1 MVMRMTKLEEKVFR
15 DPVYGYVHVYDQ
27 LIWDLIQT
35 KEVQRLRRIKQLGG
49 TYMVFHTA
57 EHSRFSHSLGVY
69 EMARKI
75 IRALMHRGTILSED
89 ERLLVL
95 SAALLHDLGHGP
107 FSHSFESVFSVRHEL
122 FTERIIMENTEVN
135 RVLEAYQKG
144 FATKVRDVIN
154 KTYPN
159 PLIISIISSQLDAD
173 RLDYLLR
180 DAYFTGAPYGE
191 IDVERI
197 LRTMRVVNNK
207 IVYKVSG
214 MHAIEDYLM
223 SRYQM
228 YWQVYLH
235 STGRSFDLVIQN
247 MLRRVRELIFSGY
260 EFKRPLEALKDLF
273 LEEEPSVETYLK
285 FDDSTISYYASLFTD
300 EEDEILR
307 DFADR
312 FINRRLLKE
321 VHYTPNDETNE
332 KLKQVKEYMI
342 ELGINPD
349 YYLLTDHCV
358 KTPYDYYGHKTNCLP
373 DCIEL
378 LMRDG
383 SIQEISEVSTIIKG
397 IIAVKP
403 KQEHKVYFP
412 LDLIR
417 LSPDGEAKQRILEL
431 LHEKLRKKI
440 CLKKLLS

>member
-135 RVLEAYQKG
+135 LVLEAYQKG

-307 DFADR
+307 DLADR

-349 YYLLTDHCV
+349 YYLLTDHSV

-412 LDLIR
+412 LDLIQ

-431 LHEKLRKKI
+431 LHENVQ
-440 CLKKLLS
+440 

>member
-307 DFADR
+307 DLADR

-349 YYLLTDHCV
+349 YYLLTDHSV

-417 LSPDGEAKQRILEL
+417 SSPDGEAKQRILEL
-431 LHEKLRKKI
+431 LHENVQ
-440 CLKKLLS
+440 

>member
-1 MVMRMTKLEEKVFR
+1 MKKLEEKVFR
-15 DPVYGYVHVYDQ
+15 DPIYGYIHVYDQ

-75 IRALMHRGTILSED
+75 IRALMHRGTVLSEE

-107 FSHSFESVFSVRHEL
+107 FSHSFESVFGVRHEL
-122 FTERIIMENTEVN
+122 FTEKIIIGNTEVN
-135 RVLEAYQKG
+135 RVLESYCKG

-154 KTYPN
+154 KSYPN
-159 PLIISIISSQLDAD
+159 PLIVSIISSQLDAD

-180 DAYFTGAPYGE
+180 DAYFTGASYGE
-191 IDVERI
+191 IDVDRI

-235 STGRSFDLVIQN
+235 STGRSFDLVIQR
-247 MLRRVRELIFSGY
+247 MLHRVRELIFKGY
-260 EFKRPLEALKDLF
+260 KFKHPLGALKDLF
-273 LEEEPSVETYLK
+273 LEEELSVETYLK
-285 FDDSTISYYASLFTD
+285 FDDSTLIYYISQFID
-300 EEDEILR
+300 EDDEILH
-307 DFADR
+307 DLADR
-312 FINRRLLKE
+312 FINRRLFKE
-321 VHYTPNDETNE
+321 IHYTPSDEMDE
-332 KLKQVKEYMI
+332 KLKEVKEYMI
-342 ELGINPD
+342 ELGIDPE
-349 YYLLTDHCV
+349 YYLLTDYSM
-358 KTPYDYYGHKTNCLP
+358 KTPYDYYGHKKNCLP

-397 IIAVKP
+397 IIDVKP
-403 KQEHKVYFP
+403 KQEYKIYFP
-412 LDLIR
+412 LDLV
-417 LSPDGEAKQRILEL
+417 LKSPEGKAKERILEL
-431 LHEKLRKKI
+431 LHEDVQ
-440 CLKKLLS
+440 

>member
-1 MVMRMTKLEEKVFR
+1 MVKLEEKVFR
-15 DPVYGYVHVYDQ
+15 DPVYGYVHVFDK

-75 IRALMHRGTILSED
+75 IRALMYCGTVLEEE

-107 FSHSFESVFSVRHEL
+107 FSHSFESVFNVRHEL
-122 FTERIIMENTEVN
+122 FTERIIMEDTEVN
-135 RVLEAYQKG
+135 QVLESYQKG

-154 KTYPN
+154 KTYEN
-159 PLIISIISSQLDAD
+159 PLVINIISSQLDAD

-247 MLRRVRELIFSGY
+247 MLRRVRELVLSGY
-260 EFKRPLEALKDLF
+260 QFRHPIGALADLF
-273 LEEEPSVETYLK
+273 LEKDLSVETYLK
-285 FDDSTISYYASLFTD
+285 FDDATISHYASLFVE
-300 EEDEILR
+300 EEDEILS

-312 FINRRLLKE
+312 FIHRRLLKE
-321 VHYTPNDETNE
+321 MHYVPNDEVN
-332 KLKQVKEYMI
+332 KNLIKIGEYMSI
-342 ELGINPD
+342 LGINPT
-349 YYLLTDHCV
+349 YYLITDHSV

-383 SIQEISEVSTIIKG
+383 SIKEISEVSTIIKG

-403 KQEHKVYFP
+403 KQEYKIYFP
-412 LDLIR
+412 LDLIKA
-417 LSPDGEAKQRILEL
+417 SGNV
-431 LHEKLRKKI
+431 
-440 CLKKLLS
+440 

>member
-1 MVMRMTKLEEKVFR
+1 MVKLEEKVFR
-15 DPVYGYVHVYDQ
+15 DPVYGYVHVFDK

-75 IRALMHRGTILSED
+75 IRALMYCGTVLEEE

-107 FSHSFESVFSVRHEL
+107 FSHSFESVFNVRHEL
-122 FTERIIMENTEVN
+122 FTERIIMEDTEVN
-135 RVLEAYQKG
+135 QVLESYQKG

-154 KTYPN
+154 KTYEN
-159 PLIISIISSQLDAD
+159 PLVINIISSQLDAD

-247 MLRRVRELIFSGY
+247 MLRRVRELVLSGY
-260 EFKRPLEALKDLF
+260 QFRHPIGALADLF
-273 LEEEPSVETYLK
+273 LEKDLSVETYLK
-285 FDDSTISYYASLFTD
+285 FDDATISHYASLFVE
-300 EEDEILR
+300 EEDEILS

-312 FINRRLLKE
+312 FIHRRLLKE
-321 VHYTPNDETNE
+321 MHYVPNDEVN
-332 KLKQVKEYMI
+332 KNLIKIREYMSI
-342 ELGINPD
+342 LGINPT
-349 YYLLTDHCV
+349 YYLITDHSV

-383 SIQEISEVSTIIKG
+383 SIKEISEVSTIIKG

-403 KQEHKVYFP
+403 KQEYKIYFP
-412 LDLIR
+412 LDLIKA
-417 LSPDGEAKQRILEL
+417 SGNVEIKNKILEL
-431 LHEKLRKKI
+431 LPENI
-440 CLKKLLS
+440 Q

>member
-107 FSHSFESVFSVRHEL
+107 FSHSFESGFSVRHEL
-122 FTERIIMENTEVN
+122 FTERIIMEDTEVN
-135 RVLEAYQKG
+135 HVLEAYQKG

-307 DFADR
+307 DLADR

-349 YYLLTDHCV
+349 YYLLTDHSV

-431 LHEKLRKKI
+431 LHENVQ
-440 CLKKLLS
+440 

>member
-1 MVMRMTKLEEKVFR
+1 MVKLEEKVFR
-15 DPVYGYVHVYDQ
+15 DPVYGYVHVFDK

-75 IRALMHRGTILSED
+75 IRALMYCGTVLEEE

-107 FSHSFESVFSVRHEL
+107 FSHSFESVFNVRHEL
-122 FTERIIMENTEVN
+122 FTERIIMEDTEVN
-135 RVLEAYQKG
+135 QVLESYQKG

-154 KTYPN
+154 KTYEN
-159 PLIISIISSQLDAD
+159 PLVINIISSQLDAD

-247 MLRRVRELIFSGY
+247 MLRRVRELVLSGY
-260 EFKRPLEALKDLF
+260 QFRHPIGALADLF
-273 LEEEPSVETYLK
+273 LEKDLSVETYLK
-285 FDDSTISYYASLFTD
+285 FDDATISHYASLFVE
-300 EEDEILR
+300 EEDEILS

-312 FINRRLLKE
+312 FIHRRLLKE
-321 VHYTPNDETNE
+321 MHYVPNEEVN
-332 KLKQVKEYMI
+332 KNLIKIGEYMSI
-342 ELGINPD
+342 LGINPT
-349 YYLLTDHCV
+349 YYLITDHSV

-383 SIQEISEVSTIIKG
+383 SIKEISEVSTIIKG

-403 KQEHKVYFP
+403 KQEYKIYFP
-412 LDLIR
+412 LDLIKA
-417 LSPDGEAKQRILEL
+417 SGNVEIKNKILEL
-431 LHEKLRKKI
+431 LPENI
-440 CLKKLLS
+440 Q

>member
-1 MVMRMTKLEEKVFR
+1 MTKLEEKVFR

-35 KEVQRLRRIKQLGG
+35 KEFQRLRRIKQLGG

-69 EMARKI
+69 EMARRI
-75 IRALMHRGTILSED
+75 IRALMHQETVLSEE

-107 FSHSFESVFSVRHEL
+107 FSHSFEAVFSVRHEL
-122 FTERIIMENTEVN
+122 FTERIIMEDTEVN
-135 RVLEAYQKG
+135 RVLEGYQKG
-144 FATKVRDVIN
+144 FAKKVRDVIN

-159 PLIISIISSQLDAD
+159 PLVINIISSQLDAD

-235 STGRSFDLVIQN
+235 SAGRSFDLVIQR
-247 MLRRVRELIFSGY
+247 MLHRVRELIFEGY
-260 EFKRPLEALKDLF
+260 EFNCHLGAIKDLF

-285 FDDSTISYYASLFTD
+285 FDDSTILYYASLFA
-300 EEDEILR
+300 EEKDPILS
-307 DFADR
+307 DLADR

-321 VHYTPNDETNE
+321 VHYTPSDETHE
-332 KLKQVKEYMI
+332 KLKQIREYMI

-349 YYLLTDHCV
+349 YYLLTDHSV

-412 LDLIR
+412 LDLI
-417 LSPDGEAKQRILEL
+417 SESQNEEVKKKVIEL
-431 LHEKLRKKI
+431 LYENVK
-440 CLKKLLS
+440 

>member
-1 MVMRMTKLEEKVFR
+1 MTKLEEKVFR

-69 EMARKI
+69 EMARRI
-75 IRALMHRGTILSED
+75 IRALMHQETVLSEE

-107 FSHSFESVFSVRHEL
+107 FSHSFEAVFSVRHEL
-122 FTERIIMENTEVN
+122 FTERIIMEDTEVN
-135 RVLEAYQKG
+135 RVLEGYQKG
-144 FATKVRDVIN
+144 FAKKVCDVIN

-159 PLIISIISSQLDAD
+159 PLVINIISSQLDAD

-235 STGRSFDLVIQN
+235 SAGRSFDLVIQR
-247 MLRRVRELIFSGY
+247 MLHRVRELIFEGY
-260 EFKRPLEALKDLF
+260 EFNCHLGAIKDLF

-285 FDDSTISYYASLFTD
+285 FDDSTILYYASLFA
-300 EEDEILR
+300 EEKDPILS
-307 DFADR
+307 DLADR

-321 VHYTPNDETNE
+321 VHYTPSDETHE
-332 KLKQVKEYMI
+332 KLKQIREYMI

-349 YYLLTDHCV
+349 YYLLTDHSV

-412 LDLIR
+412 LDLI
-417 LSPDGEAKQRILEL
+417 SESQNEEVKKKVIEL
-431 LHEKLRKKI
+431 LYENVK
-440 CLKKLLS
+440 

>member
-1 MVMRMTKLEEKVFR
+1 MVKLEEKVFR
-15 DPVYGYVHVYDQ
+15 DPVYGYVHVFDK

-75 IRALMHRGTILSED
+75 IRALMYCGTVLEEE

-107 FSHSFESVFSVRHEL
+107 FSHSFESVFNVRHEL
-122 FTERIIMENTEVN
+122 FTERIIMEDTEVN
-135 RVLEAYQKG
+135 QVLESYQKG

-154 KTYPN
+154 KTYEN
-159 PLIISIISSQLDAD
+159 PLVINIISSQLDAD

-247 MLRRVRELIFSGY
+247 MLRRVRELVLSGY
-260 EFKRPLEALKDLF
+260 QFRHPIGALADLF
-273 LEEEPSVETYLK
+273 LEKELSVETYLK
-285 FDDSTISYYASLFTD
+285 FDDATISHYASLFVE
-300 EEDEILR
+300 EEDEILS

-312 FINRRLLKE
+312 FIHRRLLKE
-321 VHYTPNDETNE
+321 MHYVPNDEVN
-332 KLKQVKEYMI
+332 KNLIKIGEYMSI
-342 ELGINPD
+342 LGIDPT
-349 YYLLTDHCV
+349 YYLITDHSV

-383 SIQEISEVSTIIKG
+383 SIKEISEVSTIIKG

-403 KQEHKVYFP
+403 KQEYKIYFP
-412 LDLIR
+412 LDLIKA
-417 LSPDGEAKQRILEL
+417 SGNVEIKNKILEL
-431 LHEKLRKKI
+431 LPENI
-440 CLKKLLS
+440 Q

>member
-1 MVMRMTKLEEKVFR
+1 MVKLEEKVFR
-15 DPVYGYVHVYDQ
+15 DPVYGYVHVFDK

-75 IRALMHRGTILSED
+75 IRALMYCGTVLEEE

-107 FSHSFESVFSVRHEL
+107 FSHSFESVFNVRHEL
-122 FTERIIMENTEVN
+122 FTERIIMEDTEVN
-135 RVLEAYQKG
+135 QVLESYQKG

-154 KTYPN
+154 KTYEN
-159 PLIISIISSQLDAD
+159 PLVINIISSQLDAD

-223 SRYQM
+223 SRYQI

-247 MLRRVRELIFSGY
+247 MLRRVRELVLSGY
-260 EFKRPLEALKDLF
+260 QFRHPIGALADLF
-273 LEEEPSVETYLK
+273 LEKDLSVETYLK
-285 FDDSTISYYASLFTD
+285 FDDATISHYASLFVE
-300 EEDEILR
+300 EEDEILS

-312 FINRRLLKE
+312 FIHRRLLKE
-321 VHYTPNDETNE
+321 MHYVPNDEVN
-332 KLKQVKEYMI
+332 KNLIKIGEYMSI
-342 ELGINPD
+342 LGINPT
-349 YYLLTDHCV
+349 YYLITDHSV

-383 SIQEISEVSTIIKG
+383 SIKEISEVSTIIKG

-403 KQEHKVYFP
+403 KQEYKIYFP
-412 LDLIR
+412 LDLIKA
-417 LSPDGEAKQRILEL
+417 SGNVEIKNKILEL
-431 LHEKLRKKI
+431 LPENI
-440 CLKKLLS
+440 Q

>member
-1 MVMRMTKLEEKVFR
+1 MVRQMTKLEEKVFR

-122 FTERIIMENTEVN
+122 FTERIIMEDTEVN
-135 RVLEAYQKG
+135 KVLESYQKG

-285 FDDSTISYYASLFTD
+285 FDDSTISYYASLFMD

-307 DFADR
+307 DLADR

-321 VHYTPNDETNE
+321 VHYTPSDEINE
-332 KLKQVKEYMI
+332 KLKQVKDYMI
-342 ELGINPD
+342 ELGINPK
-349 YYLLTDHCV
+349 YYLLTDHSV

-431 LHEKLRKKI
+431 LHENVQ
-440 CLKKLLS
+440 

>member
-1 MVMRMTKLEEKVFR
+1 MKKLEEKVFR
-15 DPVYGYVHVYDQ
+15 DPIYGYIHVYDQ

-75 IRALMHRGTILSED
+75 IRALMHRGTVLSEE

-107 FSHSFESVFSVRHEL
+107 FSHSFESVFGVRHEL
-122 FTERIIMENTEVN
+122 FTEKIIIGNTEVN
-135 RVLEAYQKG
+135 RVLESYCKG

-154 KTYPN
+154 KSYPN
-159 PLIISIISSQLDAD
+159 PLIVSIISSQLDAD

-180 DAYFTGAPYGE
+180 DAYFTGASYGE
-191 IDVERI
+191 IDVDRI

-235 STGRSFDLVIQN
+235 STGRSFDLVIQR
-247 MLRRVRELIFSGY
+247 MLHRVRELIFTGY
-260 EFKRPLEALKDLF
+260 KFKHPLGALKDLF
-273 LEEEPSVETYLK
+273 LEEELSVETYLK
-285 FDDSTISYYASLFTD
+285 FDDSTLIYYISQFID
-300 EEDEILR
+300 EDDEILH
-307 DFADR
+307 DLADR
-312 FINRRLLKE
+312 FINRRLFKE
-321 VHYTPNDETNE
+321 IHYTPSDEMDK
-332 KLKQVKEYMI
+332 KLKEVKEYMI
-342 ELGINPD
+342 ELGIDPE
-349 YYLLTDHCV
+349 YYLLTDYSM
-358 KTPYDYYGHKTNCLP
+358 KTPYDYYGHKKNCLP

-397 IIAVKP
+397 IIDVKP
-403 KQEHKVYFP
+403 KQEYKIYFP
-412 LDLIR
+412 LDLV
-417 LSPDGEAKQRILEL
+417 LKSPEGKAKERILEL
-431 LHEKLRKKI
+431 LHEDVQ
-440 CLKKLLS
+440 

>member
-1 MVMRMTKLEEKVFR
+1 MKMLEEKVFR
-15 DPVYGYVHVYDQ
+15 DPVYGYVHVYDK

-69 EMARKI
+69 EMARQM
-75 IRALMHRGTILSED
+75 IRALFHREIELDEE
-89 ERLLVL
+89 ERLLIL

-107 FSHSFESVFSVRHEL
+107 FSHSFESVFEVRHEV

-135 RVLEAYQKG
+135 AVLENYQPG
-144 FATKVRDVIN
+144 FAKKVRDVIN
-154 KTYPN
+154 KTYSN
-159 PLIISIISSQLDAD
+159 ALVINIISSQLDAD

-191 IDVERI
+191 IDVDRI
-197 LRTMRVVNNK
+197 LRTMRVINNK

-235 STGRSFDLVIQN
+235 STGRSFDLIIQN
-247 MLRRVRELIFSGY
+247 MLRRVRELIESDY
-260 EFKRPLEALKDLF
+260 EFKKPIDDLRNLF
-273 LEEEPSVETYLK
+273 LQAEPSIETYLK
-285 FDDSTISYYASLFTD
+285 FDDSTIQYYAAQFT
-300 EEDEILR
+300 EEDDAILR

-312 FINRRLLKE
+312 FMSRRLFKE
-321 VHYTPNDETNE
+321 VHYIPSEQSHD
-332 KLKQVKEYMI
+332 KLENIKNYMI
-342 ELGINPD
+342 ELGIDPN
-349 YYLLTDHCV
+349 YYLLTDHSM

-397 IIAVKP
+397 IIAVKA
-403 KQEHKVYFP
+403 KQEHKIYFP
-412 LDLIR
+412 LDLIEKCENC
-417 LSPDGEAKQRILEL
+417 DAKIKILEL
-431 LHEKLRKKI
+431 LYENVRDEGRQR
-440 CLKKLLS
+440 

>member
-307 DFADR
+307 DLADR

-349 YYLLTDHCV
+349 YYLLTDHSV

-417 LSPDGEAKQRILEL
+417 FSPDGEAKQRILEL
-431 LHEKLRKKI
+431 LHENVQ
-440 CLKKLLS
+440 

>member
-1 MVMRMTKLEEKVFR
+1 MTKLEEKVFR

-69 EMARKI
+69 EMARRI
-75 IRALMHRGTILSED
+75 IRALMHQETVLSEE

-107 FSHSFESVFSVRHEL
+107 FSHSFEAVFSVRHEL
-122 FTERIIMENTEVN
+122 FTERIIMEDTEVN
-135 RVLEAYQKG
+135 RVLEGYQKG
-144 FATKVRDVIN
+144 FAKKVRDVIN

-159 PLIISIISSQLDAD
+159 PLVINIISSQLDAD

-235 STGRSFDLVIQN
+235 SAGRSFDLVIQR
-247 MLRRVRELIFSGY
+247 MLHRVQELIFEGY
-260 EFKRPLEALKDLF
+260 EFNCHLGAIKDLF

-285 FDDSTISYYASLFTD
+285 FDDSTILYYASLFA
-300 EEDEILR
+300 EEKDPILS
-307 DFADR
+307 DLADR

-321 VHYTPNDETNE
+321 VHYTPSDETHE
-332 KLKQVKEYMI
+332 KLKQIREYMI

-349 YYLLTDHCV
+349 YYLLTDHSV

-412 LDLIR
+412 LDLI
-417 LSPDGEAKQRILEL
+417 SESQNEEVKKKVIEL
-431 LHEKLRKKI
+431 LYENVK
-440 CLKKLLS
+440 

>member
-342 ELGINPD
+342 ELGINPY
-349 YYLLTDHCV
+349 YYLLTDHSV

-417 LSPDGEAKQRILEL
+417 LSQDGEAKQRILEL
-431 LHEKLRKKI
+431 LHENVQ
-440 CLKKLLS
+440 

>member
-1 MVMRMTKLEEKVFR
+1 MTKLEEKVFR

-135 RVLEAYQKG
+135 RVLETYQKG

-307 DFADR
+307 DLADR

-349 YYLLTDHCV
+349 YYLLTDHSV

-431 LHEKLRKKI
+431 LHENVQ
-440 CLKKLLS
+440 

>member
-159 PLIISIISSQLDAD
+159 PLIISIISSQLDAE

-307 DFADR
+307 DLADR

-349 YYLLTDHCV
+349 YYLLTDHSV

-412 LDLIR
+412 LDLIQ

-431 LHEKLRKKI
+431 LHENVQ
-440 CLKKLLS
+440 

>member
-349 YYLLTDHCV
+349 YYLLTDHSV

-417 LSPDGEAKQRILEL
+417 LSQDGEAKQRILEL
-431 LHEKLRKKI
+431 LHENVQ
-440 CLKKLLS
+440 

>member
-307 DFADR
+307 DLADR

-349 YYLLTDHCV
+349 YYLLTDHSV

-417 LSPDGEAKQRILEL
+417 LSSDGEAKQRILEL
-431 LHEKLRKKI
+431 LHENVQ
-440 CLKKLLS
+440 

>member
-1 MVMRMTKLEEKVFR
+1 MVKLEEKVFR
-15 DPVYGYVHVYDQ
+15 DPVYGYVHVFDK

-75 IRALMHRGTILSED
+75 IRALMYCGTVLEEEE

-107 FSHSFESVFSVRHEL
+107 FSHSFESVFNVRHEL
-122 FTERIIMENTEVN
+122 FTERIIMEDTEVN
-135 RVLEAYQKG
+135 QVLESYQKG

-154 KTYPN
+154 KTYEN
-159 PLIISIISSQLDAD
+159 PLVINIISSQLDAD

-247 MLRRVRELIFSGY
+247 MLRRVRELVLSGY
-260 EFKRPLEALKDLF
+260 QFRHPIGALADLF
-273 LEEEPSVETYLK
+273 LEKDLSVETYLK
-285 FDDSTISYYASLFTD
+285 FDDATISHYASLFVE
-300 EEDEILR
+300 EEDEVLS

-312 FINRRLLKE
+312 FIHRRLLKE
-321 VHYTPNDETNE
+321 MHYVPNDEVN
-332 KLKQVKEYMI
+332 KNLIKIGEYMSI
-342 ELGINPD
+342 LGINPT
-349 YYLLTDHCV
+349 YYLITDHSV

-383 SIQEISEVSTIIKG
+383 SIKEISEVSTIIKG

-403 KQEHKVYFP
+403 KQEYKIYFP
-412 LDLIR
+412 LDLIKA
-417 LSPDGEAKQRILEL
+417 SGNVEIKNKILEL
-431 LHEKLRKKI
+431 LPENI
-440 CLKKLLS
+440 Q

>member
-1 MVMRMTKLEEKVFR
+1 MTKLEEKVFR

-69 EMARKI
+69 EMARRI
-75 IRALMHRGTILSED
+75 IRALMHQETVLSEE

-122 FTERIIMENTEVN
+122 FTERIIMEDTEVN

-144 FATKVRDVIN
+144 FAKKVRDVIN

-159 PLIISIISSQLDAD
+159 PLVINIISSQLDAD

-235 STGRSFDLVIQN
+235 SAGRSFDLVIQR
-247 MLRRVRELIFSGY
+247 MLHRVQELIFEGY
-260 EFKRPLEALKDLF
+260 EFNCHLGAIKDLF

-285 FDDSTISYYASLFTD
+285 FDDSTILYYASLFA
-300 EEDEILR
+300 EEKDPILS
-307 DFADR
+307 DLADR

-321 VHYTPNDETNE
+321 VHYTPSDETHE
-332 KLKQVKEYMI
+332 KLKQIREYMI

-349 YYLLTDHCV
+349 YYLLTDHSV

-412 LDLIR
+412 LDLI
-417 LSPDGEAKQRILEL
+417 SESQNEEVKKKVIEL
-431 LHEKLRKKI
+431 LYENVK
-440 CLKKLLS
+440 

>member
-1 MVMRMTKLEEKVFR
+1 MRMTKLEEKVFR

-197 LRTMRVVNNK
+197 LRTMRVINNK

-321 VHYTPNDETNE
+321 VHYTPNDDTNE

-349 YYLLTDHCV
+349 YYLLTDHSV

-417 LSPDGEAKQRILEL
+417 LSQDGEAKQRILEL
-431 LHEKLRKKI
+431 LHENVQ
-440 CLKKLLS
+440 

>member
-1 MVMRMTKLEEKVFR
+1 MVPMVKLEEKVFR
-15 DPVYGYVHVYDQ
+15 DPVYGYVHVFDK

-75 IRALMHRGTILSED
+75 IRALMYCGTVLEEE

-107 FSHSFESVFSVRHEL
+107 FSHSFESVFNVRHEL
-122 FTERIIMENTEVN
+122 FTERIIMEDTEVN
-135 RVLEAYQKG
+135 QVLESYQKG

-154 KTYPN
+154 KTYEN
-159 PLIISIISSQLDAD
+159 PLVINIISSQLDAD

-247 MLRRVRELIFSGY
+247 MLRRVRELVLSGY
-260 EFKRPLEALKDLF
+260 QFRHPIGALADLF
-273 LEEEPSVETYLK
+273 LEKDLSVETYLK
-285 FDDSTISYYASLFTD
+285 FDDATISHYASLFVE
-300 EEDEILR
+300 EEDEILS

-312 FINRRLLKE
+312 FIHRRLLKE
-321 VHYTPNDETNE
+321 MHYVPNDEVN
-332 KLKQVKEYMI
+332 KNLIKIGEYMSI
-342 ELGINPD
+342 LGINPT
-349 YYLLTDHCV
+349 YYLITDHSV

-383 SIQEISEVSTIIKG
+383 SIKEISEVSTIIKG

-403 KQEHKVYFP
+403 KQEYKIYFP
-412 LDLIR
+412 LDLIKA
-417 LSPDGEAKQRILEL
+417 SGNVEIKNKILEL
-431 LHEKLRKKI
+431 LPENI
-440 CLKKLLS
+440 Q

>member
-1 MVMRMTKLEEKVFR
+1 MKKLEEKVFR

-35 KEVQRLRRIKQLGG
+35 KEMQRLRRIKQLGG

-69 EMARKI
+69 EMSRKI
-75 IRALMHRGTILSED
+75 IDALMHRGTFLSEE

-107 FSHSFESVFSVRHEL
+107 FSHSFESVFGVRHEL
-122 FTERIIMENTEVN
+122 FTEKIIIGNTEVN
-135 RVLEAYQKG
+135 QVLESYGKG

-154 KTYPN
+154 KSYPN
-159 PLIISIISSQLDAD
+159 SLIVSIISSQLDAD

-180 DAYFTGAPYGE
+180 DAYFTGASYGE
-191 IDVERI
+191 IDVDRI

-235 STGRSFDLVIQN
+235 STGRSFDLVIQR
-247 MLRRVRELIFSGY
+247 MLYRVRELILAGY
-260 EFKRPLEALKDLF
+260 EFKHPLGALKDLF
-273 LEEEPSVETYLK
+273 LEEELSIKTYLK
-285 FDDSTISYYASLFTD
+285 FDDSIMTYYISQFI
-300 EEDEILR
+300 EEDDEILR
-307 DFADR
+307 DLADR
-312 FINRRLLKE
+312 FINRRLFKE
-321 VHYTPNDETNE
+321 IHYTPSDEMDKTLE
-332 KLKQVKEYMI
+332 EIKDCMI
-342 ELGINPD
+342 ELGINPE
-349 YYLLTDHCV
+349 YYLLTDYSM
-358 KTPYDYYGHKTNCLP
+358 KTPYDYYGHKKNCLP

-403 KQEHKVYFP
+403 KQEYKIYFS
-412 LDLIR
+412 LDLV
-417 LSPDGEAKQRILEL
+417 LQSPEGKAKQRILEL
-431 LHEKLRKKI
+431 LHENI
-440 CLKKLLS
+440 Q

>member
-307 DFADR
+307 DLADR

-349 YYLLTDHCV
+349 YYLLTDHSV

-378 LMRDG
+378 LMRNG

-412 LDLIR
+412 LDLIQ

-431 LHEKLRKKI
+431 LHENVQ
-440 CLKKLLS
+440 

>member
-1 MVMRMTKLEEKVFR
+1 MVKLEEKVFR
-15 DPVYGYVHVYDQ
+15 DPVYGYVHVFDK

-75 IRALMHRGTILSED
+75 IRALMYCGTVLEEE

-107 FSHSFESVFSVRHEL
+107 FSHSFESVFNVRHEL
-122 FTERIIMENTEVN
+122 FTERIIMEDTEVN
-135 RVLEAYQKG
+135 QVLESHQKG

-154 KTYPN
+154 KTYEN
-159 PLIISIISSQLDAD
+159 PLVINIISSQLDAD

-247 MLRRVRELIFSGY
+247 MLRRVRELVLSGY
-260 EFKRPLEALKDLF
+260 QFRHPIGALADLF
-273 LEEEPSVETYLK
+273 LEKDLSVETYLK
-285 FDDSTISYYASLFTD
+285 FDDATISHYASLFVE
-300 EEDEILR
+300 EEDEILS

-312 FINRRLLKE
+312 FIHRRLLKE
-321 VHYTPNDETNE
+321 MHYVPNDEVN
-332 KLKQVKEYMI
+332 KNLIKIGEYMSI
-342 ELGINPD
+342 LGINPT
-349 YYLLTDHCV
+349 YYLITDHSV

-383 SIQEISEVSTIIKG
+383 SIKEISEVSTIIKG

-403 KQEHKVYFP
+403 KQEYKIYFP
-412 LDLIR
+412 LDLIKA
-417 LSPDGEAKQRILEL
+417 SGNVEIKNKILEL
-431 LHEKLRKKI
+431 LPENI
-440 CLKKLLS
+440 Q

>member
-1 MVMRMTKLEEKVFR
+1 MKKLEEKVFR
-15 DPVYGYVHVYDQ
+15 DPVYGYIHVYDQ

-75 IRALMHRGTILSED
+75 IRALMHRGTILSEE

-107 FSHSFESVFSVRHEL
+107 FSHSFESVFGVRHEL
-122 FTERIIMENTEVN
+122 FTEKIIIGNTEVN
-135 RVLEAYQKG
+135 QVLESYCKG

-154 KTYPN
+154 KSYPN
-159 PLIISIISSQLDAD
+159 PLIVSIISSQLDAD

-180 DAYFTGAPYGE
+180 DAYFTGASYGE
-191 IDVERI
+191 IDVDRI

-235 STGRSFDLVIQN
+235 STGRSFDLVIQR
-247 MLRRVRELIFSGY
+247 MLHRVSELIFAGY
-260 EFKRPLEALKDLF
+260 KFKHPLGALKDLF
-273 LEEEPSVETYLK
+273 LEEELSIETYLK
-285 FDDSTISYYASLFTD
+285 FDDSTLIYYISQFI
-300 EEDEILR
+300 EEDDEILH
-307 DFADR
+307 DLADR
-312 FINRRLLKE
+312 FINRRLFKEIHYTPSDEMDKKLKE
-321 VHYTPNDETNE
+321 V
-332 KLKQVKEYMI
+332 KECMI
-342 ELGINPD
+342 ELGINPE
-349 YYLLTDHCV
+349 YYLLTDYSM
-358 KTPYDYYGHKTNCLP
+358 KTPYDYYGHKKNCLP

-403 KQEHKVYFP
+403 KQEYKIYFP
-412 LDLIR
+412 LDLV
-417 LSPDGEAKQRILEL
+417 LKSPEGNAKQRILEL
-431 LHEKLRKKI
+431 LHENVQ
-440 CLKKLLS
+440 

>member
-1 MVMRMTKLEEKVFR
+1 MTKLEEKVFR

-69 EMARKI
+69 EMARRI
-75 IRALMHRGTILSED
+75 IRALMHQETVLSEE

-107 FSHSFESVFSVRHEL
+107 FSHSFEAVFSVRHEL
-122 FTERIIMENTEVN
+122 FTERIIMEDTEVN
-135 RVLEAYQKG
+135 RVLEGYQKG
-144 FATKVRDVIN
+144 FAKKVCDVIN

-159 PLIISIISSQLDAD
+159 PLVINIISSQLDAD

-235 STGRSFDLVIQN
+235 SAGRSFDLVIQR
-247 MLRRVRELIFSGY
+247 MLHRVQELIFEGY
-260 EFKRPLEALKDLF
+260 EFNCHLGAIKDLF

-285 FDDSTISYYASLFTD
+285 FDDSTILYYASLFA
-300 EEDEILR
+300 EEKDPILS
-307 DFADR
+307 DLADR

-321 VHYTPNDETNE
+321 VHYTPSDETHE
-332 KLKQVKEYMI
+332 KLKQIREYMI

-349 YYLLTDHCV
+349 YYLLTDHSV

-412 LDLIR
+412 LDFI
-417 LSPDGEAKQRILEL
+417 SESQNEEVNKKVIEL
-431 LHEKLRKKI
+431 LYENVK
-440 CLKKLLS
+440 

>member
-1 MVMRMTKLEEKVFR
+1 MTMLEEKVFR
-15 DPVYGYVHVYDQ
+15 DPVYGYVHVYDK

-69 EMARKI
+69 EMARQM
-75 IRALMHRGTILSED
+75 IRALFHRQIELEEE
-89 ERLLVL
+89 ERLLIL

-107 FSHSFESVFSVRHEL
+107 FSHSFESVFEVHHEL
-122 FTERIIMENTEVN
+122 FTERIIMEDTEVN
-135 RVLEAYQKG
+135 HVLENYKSG
-144 FATKVRDVIN
+144 FAKKVRDVIN

-159 PLIISIISSQLDAD
+159 PLVINIISSQLDAD

-191 IDVERI
+191 IDVDRI

-207 IVYKVSG
+207 LVYKVSG

-235 STGRSFDLVIQN
+235 STGRSFDLIIQN
-247 MLRRVRELIFSGY
+247 MLRRVRELIESDY
-260 EFKRPLEALKDLF
+260 EFKKPIDDLRNLF
-273 LEEEPSVETYLK
+273 LQDEPSIETYLK
-285 FDDSTISYYASLFTD
+285 FDDSTIHYYASQFT
-300 EEDEILR
+300 EESDDILR
-307 DFADR
+307 DLADR
-312 FINRRLLKE
+312 FMNRRLLKE
-321 VHYTPNDETNE
+321 VHYIPSEQSHV
-332 KLKQVKEYMI
+332 KLKQIRDCMI
-342 ELGINPD
+342 ELDINPN
-349 YYLLTDHCV
+349 YYLLTDHSM

-412 LDLIR
+412 LDLIEKCEV
-417 LSPDGEAKQRILEL
+417 SPAKEKILEL
-431 LHEKLRKKI
+431 LYENVQDEGKMK
-440 CLKKLLS
+440 

>member
-349 YYLLTDHCV
+349 YYLLTDHSV
-358 KTPYDYYGHKTNCLP
+358 KTQYDYYGHKTNCLP

-417 LSPDGEAKQRILEL
+417 LSQDGEAKQRILEL
-431 LHEKLRKKI
+431 LHENVQ
-440 CLKKLLS
+440 

>member
-1 MVMRMTKLEEKVFR
+1 MLMTKLEEKVFR

-69 EMARKI
+69 EMARRI
-75 IRALMHRGTILSED
+75 IRALMHQETVLSEE

-107 FSHSFESVFSVRHEL
+107 FSHSFEAVFSVRHEL
-122 FTERIIMENTEVN
+122 FTERIIMEDTEVN
-135 RVLEAYQKG
+135 RVLEGYQKG
-144 FATKVRDVIN
+144 FAKKVCDVIN

-159 PLIISIISSQLDAD
+159 PLVINIISSQLDAD

-235 STGRSFDLVIQN
+235 SAGRSFDLVIQR
-247 MLRRVRELIFSGY
+247 MLHRVRELIFEGY
-260 EFKRPLEALKDLF
+260 EFNCHLGAIKDLF

-285 FDDSTISYYASLFTD
+285 FDDSTILYYASLFA
-300 EEDEILR
+300 EEKDPILS
-307 DFADR
+307 DLADR

-321 VHYTPNDETNE
+321 VHYTPSDETHE
-332 KLKQVKEYMI
+332 KLKQIREYMI

-349 YYLLTDHCV
+349 YYLLTDHSV

-412 LDLIR
+412 LDLI
-417 LSPDGEAKQRILEL
+417 SESQNEEVKKKVIEL
-431 LHEKLRKKI
+431 LYENVK
-440 CLKKLLS
+440 

>member
-1 MVMRMTKLEEKVFR
+1 MKKLEEKVFR
-15 DPVYGYVHVYDQ
+15 DPVYGYIHVYDQ

-69 EMARKI
+69 EMSRKI
-75 IRALMHRGTILSED
+75 IRALMHRGTILSEE

-107 FSHSFESVFSVRHEL
+107 FSHSFESVFGVRHEL
-122 FTERIIMENTEVN
+122 FTERIIVGNTEVN
-135 RVLEAYQKG
+135 QVLESYCKG

-154 KTYPN
+154 KSYPN
-159 PLIISIISSQLDAD
+159 PLIVSIISSQLDAD

-180 DAYFTGAPYGE
+180 DAYFTGASYGE
-191 IDVERI
+191 IDVDRI

-235 STGRSFDLVIQN
+235 STGRSFDLVIQR
-247 MLRRVRELIFSGY
+247 MLHRVRELIFTGY
-260 EFKRPLEALKDLF
+260 QFKHHLGALKDLF
-273 LEEEPSVETYLK
+273 LEEELSVETYLK
-285 FDDSTISYYASLFTD
+285 FDDSILIYYISQFID
-300 EEDEILR
+300 EDDKILH
-307 DFADR
+307 DLADR
-312 FINRRLLKE
+312 FINRRLFKEIHYTPSDEMDKKLKE
-321 VHYTPNDETNE
+321 V
-332 KLKQVKEYMI
+332 KECMI
-342 ELGINPD
+342 ELGINPE
-349 YYLLTDHCV
+349 YYLLTDYSM
-358 KTPYDYYGHKTNCLP
+358 KTPYDYYGHKKNCLP
-373 DCIEL
+373 DCIQL

-397 IIAVKP
+397 IIDVKP
-403 KQEHKVYFP
+403 KQEYKIYFP
-412 LDLIR
+412 LDLV
-417 LSPDGEAKQRILEL
+417 LKSPEGKAKQRILEL
-431 LHEKLRKKI
+431 LHEDVQ
-440 CLKKLLS
+440 

>member
-1 MVMRMTKLEEKVFR
+1 MVIKMTMLEEKVFR
-15 DPVYGYVHVYDQ
+15 DPVYGYVHVYDR

-69 EMARKI
+69 EMARQM
-75 IRALMHRGTILSED
+75 IRALYHRQMELEEE

-107 FSHSFESVFSVRHEL
+107 FSHSFESVFEVRHER
-122 FTERIIMENTEVN
+122 FTERIIMEDTEVN
-135 RVLEAYQKG
+135 RVLEAYKPG

-159 PLIISIISSQLDAD
+159 QVVINIISSQLDAD

-191 IDVERI
+191 IDVDRI
-197 LRTMRVVNNK
+197 LRTMRVENDK

-235 STGRSFDLVIQN
+235 STGRSFDLIIQN

-260 EFKRPLEALKDLF
+260 EFKKSIDDLRDLF
-273 LEEEPSVETYLK
+273 LNEEPPIETYLK
-285 FDDSTISYYASLFTD
+285 FDDSTIFYYASQFV
-300 EEDEILR
+300 EEDDAILR
-307 DFADR
+307 DLADR
-312 FINRRLLKE
+312 FINRRLFKE
-321 VHYTPNDETNE
+321 VHYTPDEQANE
-332 KLKQVKEYMI
+332 KLKKIKEYLTEI
-342 ELGINPD
+342 GINPS
-349 YYLLTDHCV
+349 YYLLTDHSV
-358 KTPYDYYGHKTNCLP
+358 KTPYDYYGHKRNCLP

-397 IIAVKP
+397 IIAMKP

-412 LDLIR
+412 LDLIEQ
-417 LSPDGEAKQRILEL
+417 SADCEAKQKILEL
-431 LHEKLRKKI
+431 LYENV
-440 CLKKLLS
+440 C